1 MNKVAILGVDNSIN
15 GQTTQLD
22 SLLRKYTKISWE
34 NGLGIQ
40 NHDIS
45 QPNSIIIIIIIIIIV
60 IATNTFGNR

>member
-1 MNKVAILGVDNSIN
+1 MKVASEWSGVDNPIN

-45 QPNSIIIIIIIIIIV
+45 QPNSIIIIIIIV